1 MIYRDLEIWKLS
13 LQFVAEIYKLT
24 GTFPKHEVYGLSS
37 QMQRAAVSIPSNIA
51 EGSGRKTTKD
61 FVHFLYIAKGSML
74 EIETQLEIAK
84 ILDYTKD
91 INALIETIKRLRNMI
106 NGLITSLE
114 TKL

>member
-1 MIYRDLEIWKLS
+1 
-13 LQFVAEIYKLT
+13 LT

-61 FVHFLYIAKGSML
+61 FIHFLFIAKGSLL

-84 ILDYTKD
+84 ILAYTENID
-91 INALIETIKRLRNMI
+91 NLIETIKRLRNMI

-114 TKL
+114 NKL